1 MNGLEQTHEPSSAR
15 LIVTLGLCG
24 LISGVVLVGVFLL
37 TEPRIQRNRA
47 EALQAAIL
55 RVLPGAERS
64 DAWVLRGDVLQPYAG
79 ESGTI
84 PDEPAV
90 FAGYDAAG
98 SLVGYAVPADGPGF
112 MDTIKLIYG
121 YDPSRRVIVG
131 MQVLDSRE
139 TPGLG
144 DKIITDDEFLANFEA
159 LAIEPSMVTV
169 KKGKK
174 VNPNEVD
181 SITGATI
188 SSEAVVKILNESSQQ
203 WAPMLSQQEE
213 TSEVSRNVP
222 RAEP

>member
-1 MNGLEQTHEPSSAR
+1 MSSAKEPGSFR
-15 LIVTLGLCG
+15 LVATLTLTGLMSG
-24 LISGVVLVGVFLL
+24 LILVGVYLV
-37 TEPRIQRNRA
+37 TQPRILRNQA
-47 EALQAAIL
+47 EALYAAIYT
-55 RVLPGAERS
+55 VLPGTQEIRTFVVREERLVAYES
-64 DAWVLRGDVLQPYAG
+64 PDGKLPDEQAVYAG
-79 ESGTI
+79 HRE
-84 PDEPAV
+84 D
-90 FAGYDAAG
+90 G
-98 SLVGYAVPADGPGF
+98 SLVGYAVPAEGGGF
-112 MDTIKLIYG
+112 QDTIKLIYG

-203 WAPMLSQQEE
+203 WAPMLSPQDE
-213 TSEVSRNVP
+213 TSEVSRHVP
-222 RAEP
+222 RAKP

>member
-1 MNGLEQTHEPSSAR
+1 MNGAKEPGSFR
-15 LIVTLGLCG
+15 LVATLALTGLLSG
-24 LISGVVLVGVFLL
+24 LVLVGIYLV
-37 TEPRIQRNRA
+37 TQPRILRNQA
-47 EALQAAIL
+47 EALYAAVY
-55 RVLPGAERS
+55 RVLPGTQEIRTFVVRDGKLVVYESPDGNLPEEQA
-64 DAWVLRGDVLQPYAG
+64 VYAG
-79 ESGTI
+79 HRGN
-84 PDEPAV
+84 
-90 FAGYDAAG
+90 G
-98 SLVGYAVPADGPGF
+98 SLVGYAVPGEGAGF
-112 MDTIKLIYG
+112 QDTITLIYG

-159 LAIEPSMVTV
+159 LAIEPSIVAV

-203 WAPMLSQQEE
+203 WAPMLSPQDE

>member
-1 MNGLEQTHEPSSAR
+1 VSGAKEPGSFRLVATLTLTGLMS
-15 LIVTLGLCG
+15 G
-24 LISGVVLVGVFLL
+24 LILVGVYLV
-37 TEPRIQRNRA
+37 TQPRILRNQA
-47 EALQAAIL
+47 EALYAAIYH
-55 RVLPGAERS
+55 VLPGTQEIRTFVVREGRLVTYESPDGKLPDEQA
-64 DAWVLRGDVLQPYAG
+64 VYAG
-79 ESGTI
+79 HRE
-84 PDEPAV
+84 D
-90 FAGYDAAG
+90 G
-98 SLVGYAVPADGPGF
+98 SLVGYAVPAEGAGF
-112 MDTIKLIYG
+112 QDTIKLIYG

-159 LAIEPSMVTV
+159 LAIEPSVVAV

-188 SSEAVVKILNESSQQ
+188 SSEAVVKILNESSHQ
-203 WAPMLSQQEE
+203 WAPMLSPENE
-213 TSEVSRNVP
+213 TSEVSRHVP

>member
-1 MNGLEQTHEPSSAR
+1 VAGVKQPGGFRLVATLTLTGLMS
-15 LIVTLGLCG
+15 GL
-24 LISGVVLVGVFLL
+24 VLVGVYLV
-37 TEPRIQRNRA
+37 TQPRILRNQA
-47 EALQAAIL
+47 EALYAAIY
-55 RVLPGAERS
+55 RVLPGTQEIRTFVVRDGRLVTYESPDGNLPDEQA
-64 DAWVLRGDVLQPYAG
+64 VYAG
-79 ESGTI
+79 YRE
-84 PDEPAV
+84 E
-90 FAGYDAAG
+90 G
-98 SLVGYAVPADGPGF
+98 SLVGYAVPGEGAGF
-112 MDTIKLIYG
+112 QDTIKLIYG

-131 MQVLDSRE
+131 IQVLDSRE

-159 LAIEPSMVTV
+159 LAIEPAIVSV

-174 VNPNEVD
+174 TQPNEVD

-203 WAPMLSQQEE
+203 WAPMLSPQEE

>member
-1 MNGLEQTHEPSSAR
+1 MAGVKQPGGFRLVATLTLTGLMS
-15 LIVTLGLCG
+15 GL
-24 LISGVVLVGVFLL
+24 VLVGVYLV
-37 TEPRIQRNRA
+37 TQPRILRNQA
-47 EALQAAIL
+47 EALYAAIY
-55 RVLPGAERS
+55 RVLPGTQEIRTFVVRDGRLVTYESPDGNLPDEQA
-64 DAWVLRGDVLQPYAG
+64 VYAG
-79 ESGTI
+79 YRE
-84 PDEPAV
+84 E
-90 FAGYDAAG
+90 G
-98 SLVGYAVPADGPGF
+98 SLVGYAVPGEGAGF
-112 MDTIKLIYG
+112 QDTIKLIYG

-131 MQVLDSRE
+131 IQVLDSRE

-159 LAIEPSMVTV
+159 LAIEPAIVSV

-174 VNPNEVD
+174 TQPNEVD

-203 WAPMLSQQEE
+203 WAPMLSPQEE